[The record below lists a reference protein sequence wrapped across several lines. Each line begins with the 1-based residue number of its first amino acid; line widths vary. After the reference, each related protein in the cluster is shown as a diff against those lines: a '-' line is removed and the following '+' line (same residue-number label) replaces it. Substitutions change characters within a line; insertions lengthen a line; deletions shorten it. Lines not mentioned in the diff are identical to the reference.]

1 MAVATYFYYEKV
13 RRRMRTAIVTYL
25 LKVINLKV
33 NLFKQE
39 FNNELV

>member
-25 LKVINLKV
+25 FKVTNLKV